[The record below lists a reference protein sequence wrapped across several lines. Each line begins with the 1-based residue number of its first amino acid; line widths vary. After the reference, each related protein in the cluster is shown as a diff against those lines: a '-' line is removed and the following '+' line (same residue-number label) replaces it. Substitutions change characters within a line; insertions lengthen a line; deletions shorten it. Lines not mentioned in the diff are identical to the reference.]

1 MENGTE
7 SAHVFGIPRE
17 RFEKHRRFLGIKGEA
32 LDDYSEKIYDDWAPS
47 YDTVC
52 LIAISFTHDRLNK
65 LGGPSKFLCFPF
77 AAPAVIFICLGSVS
91 YQYTVQTWE
100 FVFFSC

>member
-47 YDTVC
+47 YDMVC
-52 LIAISFTHDRLNK
+52 LITFSFTHDRLNK
-65 LGGPSKFLCFPF
+65 LEGLSKFLCFPF
-77 AAPAVIFICLGSVS
+77 TFPTLIFISLGSLS
-91 YQYTVQTWE
+91 FQYKVQTWE
-100 FVFFSC
+100 FVFCSC